1 MGCMDE
7 ANDNM
12 GPRGAGQ
19 PAEREGEGEGKPQMP
34 DGLDPLERALHAAR
48 ALVLADLAADDVAR
62 PEVVSMVEDS
72 VAHRRWWVDQWPEGV
87 AYVSGLVAQDVQD
100 ALMEQYGRWPL
111 CPVCVGGEPHAL
123 DVEPELGP
131 DPHWV
136 CGKAGVVIAP
146 VGALG
151 PAEALS

>member
-7 ANDNM
+7 TNDNM
-12 GPRGAGQ
+12 GPRGAGE
-19 PAEREGEGEGKPQMP
+19 PTEREGEGMRLP
-34 DGLDPLERALHAAR
+34 DGLDPLEHALHAAR
-48 ALVLADLAADDVAR
+48 ALVLADLAADGVAR

-72 VAHRRWWVDQWPEGV
+72 IAHRRWWVEQWPEGA

-100 ALMEQYGRWPL
+100 ALLEQYGRWPL

-151 PAEALS
+151 PSEALS